1 MEPQLEVAR
10 VKGFANGTVP
20 FPPEDEVELHGEF
33 RAAHMLTFMIISRC
47 YSPVVQIALRS
58 RRERLDA
65 SHQAWRFILSAYQAI
80 DDMYIEQLEQN
91 SPQSSF
97 RRQATLPQRS
107 RIDSRGSSGSQAE
120 VVAETSSTK
129 DVDSSSGKGRGDGEA
144 SCSMVGVVEST
155 VSLAP
160 EVGEDFQAVEAAVQ
174 ANPMAVLLNS
184 GFSHHLM
191 GTKAVFV
198 DMAPSGSVKHVHG
211 FNGALRPVEGRRTVA
226 LQGEA
231 GKRVFIP
238 DVLYVLGVQVN
249 LLSAGQ
255 LKESGVQLQGDGAE
269 MLLIAAIGE
278 VLDQARYT
286 GRVLCTDLRP
296 CSMRSLS
303 TDVVALQTIASVRK
317 STPNRWHARLTHV
330 GFDTIKS
337 SAKHEVATGLDIN
350 SDAEEALA
358 DVQIDLCGPFRVA
371 AKDGSLYILLLKDL
385 HTRFVWVVPIA
396 KKSEML
402 QEFEKWLV
410 LLERHTKKSVLMF
423 RSDRGGEFLG
433 KAFTNFDDRKG
444 IIQDLTCLDT
454 PQQNGM
460 AEWEM
465 RTVVD
470 SVRTM
475 LQHMELHL
483 YAAHC
488 VVYSG
493 VAYMGYHAC
502 LPPAA
507 FTTVYDDAGGDLL
520 YDVAKDDVDLPELN
534 PDTHAVPEH
543 RWDIATMTVKEALAS
558 WKVEAV
564 KATMYEE
571 IRSLIGMGTWE
582 LVKRPRRMSIMK
594 NQWVLTTKYRIDDT
608 VERKKARLD
617 VKGFMQVYGTDY
629 NETYSVVSSYVTPR
643 IFFSIVVVLDFNL
656 MQLDMKNAFLQSKL
670 DQVYQPD
677 YFDNGTGWVCK
688 LLKSL
693 YQLKQVPLLWYRALD
708 GVLLG
713 ASWKKSQVDAALY
726 FKVGDNGVN
735 YWVLVY
741 VNDLLAASS
750 TTTILKELKELLEAA
765 FKLCEISPV
774 KKSGLEIVRDR
785 PARKLWLHQ

>member
-1 MEPQLEVAR
+1 
-10 VKGFANGTVP
+10 
-20 FPPEDEVELHGEF
+20 
-33 RAAHMLTFMIISRC
+33 
-47 YSPVVQIALRS
+47 
-58 RRERLDA
+58 
-65 SHQAWRFILSAYQAI
+65 
-80 DDMYIEQLEQN
+80 
-91 SPQSSF
+91 
-97 RRQATLPQRS
+97 
-107 RIDSRGSSGSQAE
+107 
-120 VVAETSSTK
+120 
-129 DVDSSSGKGRGDGEA
+129 
-144 SCSMVGVVEST
+144 MVGVVEST

-475 LQHMELHL
+475 LQHMDSSHSRSSLSPPPVLAPPTPVADRPALTPVSATSDEGSLEASPVAPARGIASGQRDAKLIDEDVQPSSTGKQQAREL
-483 YAAHC
+483 
-488 VVYSG
+488 VQKS
-493 VAYMGYHAC
+493 YHAC